1 MAKEITDN
9 TSNYTGSASSNTPE
23 KTSNPSDKNPA
34 SLNPRPETRPTDND
48 EISLKELILKLQ
60 DWWRY
65 LLSKWLIILIVG
77 LIGGGLGLLKSL
89 SIKPTYIA
97 ALTFV
102 LEEEGGKGGLGSLGG
117 LAAMAGINIG
127 GGGGGIFQGDNIF
140 ELYKSRLMLT
150 NTLLSSSEENDSLLI
165 DRYIAFN
172 ELREGWEGEPKLEN
186 IVFSVP
192 QIDFSLQ
199 HDSLIDIFVRNIR
212 ENYLQVKK
220 PDQLLSLIEVELSTP
235 NER

>member
-77 LIGGGLGLLKSL
+77 LLGGALGLLY
-89 SIKPTYIA
+89 SIYKKPTYVA
-97 ALTFV
+97 TLTFV
-102 LEEEGGKGGLGSLGG
+102 LEEESKGGLGNLGG
-117 LAAMAGINIG
+117 LAAMAGISVG
-127 GGGGGIFQGDNIF
+127 GGGEIG
-140 ELYKSRLMLT
+140 R
-150 NTLLSSSEENDSLLI
+150 
-165 DRYIAFN
+165 
-172 ELREGWEGEPKLEN
+172 
-186 IVFSVP
+186 
-192 QIDFSLQ
+192 
-199 HDSLIDIFVRNIR
+199 
-212 ENYLQVKK
+212 
-220 PDQLLSLIEVELSTP
+220 
-235 NER
+235 